1 MSSADK
7 LSLEHI
13 EGIIRNY
20 HCDTFT
26 IGMAKYS
33 QQGMVGTLAKQLAD
47 TMRENERLEAERA
60 SLEKENEVM
69 LQWLRKYHPRYK
81 ESGNG

>member
-1 MSSADK
+1 MSSAENKPINNTDK
-7 LSLEHI
+7 LTI
-13 EGIIRNY
+13 EF
-20 HCDTFT
+20 CEQ
-26 IGMAKYS
+26 MANGVKAL
-33 QQGMVGTLAKQLAD
+33 GDLRPLFKRLAD

-81 ESGNG
+81 ESDNG